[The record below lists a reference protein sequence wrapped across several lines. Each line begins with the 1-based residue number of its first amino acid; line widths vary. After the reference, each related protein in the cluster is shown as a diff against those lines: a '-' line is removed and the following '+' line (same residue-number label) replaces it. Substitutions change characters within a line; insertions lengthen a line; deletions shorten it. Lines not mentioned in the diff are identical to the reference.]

1 MKINMKIDIK
11 KDWKFL
17 SIITI
22 AILLILL
29 VATYAVSIKNKLYT
43 KGEVQKETG
52 VIEKIEQGTEIS
64 QSFVAIDNNL
74 EKIILDFEGYKDD
87 INCGGKAIIGIKDS
101 DGNIIEENEITRNY
115 IRENSKYTLT
125 FKKQKDSKDKQYSV
139 YIKFK
144 DLDKS
149 ERFYTLKITNANEF
163 TKNKLYIN
171 GEEQNGESLIFQD
184 LYKSNIRTIIFVSVL
199 GIMILGVYI
208 ISIIIYCQKDMKV
221 ENIFLMIV
229 PFVCLFFLITMPTF
243 KNHDE
248 YYHWLKAYEVSEG
261 HLMTP
266 NNDGVQGSMMPS
278 AVADVYPTEWTK
290 MDYTDVQEKMKV
302 KLNEEEQGILNPE
315 TAAVYSFV
323 QYIPQATGIF
333 FARLITNNA
342 YLITYAGRIVN
353 MIVAILLLYFAIKI
367 IPFGKKLLLIPA
379 MIPIAIEGFT
389 SLSPDAMTI
398 SMSFLYIAYILY
410 LAFGNKE
417 KIELKEKT
425 TLLVM
430 SIIIALCKIVY
441 IPLVGLMFI
450 IPKEKFKDKTNKN
463 KIIDIC
469 IISGIAV
476 IINLIWLKIASV
488 YLTNFREGD
497 SKIQV
502 LLALQNPIKY
512 IQTVLYTMN
521 LNGSNYLLS
530 LFGSDLGWGELVKL
544 YAVVPYS
551 LLAIYVFSAISDEEL
566 KNKFKKYQLVWIA
579 LVVLAVIGLV
589 FTSLYVQWTTIG
601 KESISGVQGRYFLPI
616 LPLIMLLLGS
626 TLKIRTSYKKENV
639 NKFIA
644 ISTLVLQIYTIAQ
657 IIIVHL

>member
-1 MKINMKIDIK
+1 
-11 KDWKFL
+11 
-17 SIITI
+17 
-22 AILLILL
+22 
-29 VATYAVSIKNKLYT
+29 
-43 KGEVQKETG
+43 
-52 VIEKIEQGTEIS
+52 
-64 QSFVAIDNNL
+64 
-74 EKIILDFEGYKDD
+74 
-87 INCGGKAIIGIKDS
+87 
-101 DGNIIEENEITRNY
+101 
-115 IRENSKYTLT
+115 
-125 FKKQKDSKDKQYSV
+125 
-139 YIKFK
+139 
-144 DLDKS
+144 
-149 ERFYTLKITNANEF
+149 
-163 TKNKLYIN
+163 
-171 GEEQNGESLIFQD
+171 
-184 LYKSNIRTIIFVSVL
+184 
-199 GIMILGVYI
+199 
-208 ISIIIYCQKDMKV
+208 
-221 ENIFLMIV
+221 
-229 PFVCLFFLITMPTF
+229 
-243 KNHDE
+243 
-248 YYHWLKAYEVSEG
+248 
-261 HLMTP
+261 
-266 NNDGVQGSMMPS
+266 
-278 AVADVYPTEWTK
+278 
-290 MDYTDVQEKMKV
+290 
-302 KLNEEEQGILNPE
+302 
-315 TAAVYSFV
+315 
-323 QYIPQATGIF
+323 
-333 FARLITNNA
+333 
-342 YLITYAGRIVN
+342 
-353 MIVAILLLYFAIKI
+353 
-367 IPFGKKLLLIPA
+367 